1 MRLKVD
7 QDLDENKDGGGQRN
21 STGESLNRFK
31 EERFMFSSFK
41 KKSYAVFTCALLAGS
56 ILFAGCGGS
65 QSEKK
70 QEAASGEVAIGFSVS
85 TLNNPFFVDVRD
97 GAKEAAD
104 KDGTKLMIMD
114 AQNDASK
121 QMSNIENMIQQ
132 KVSVLIVNP
141 VDSKAIVPAIEA
153 ANKANIPVITVDRG
167 ADGGVVVT
175 NIASDNIAG
184 GKMAA
189 ELIAEKLGNKGNVV
203 ELEGIPGTSAANDR
217 GKGFDDA
224 IKAVSGITLVSK
236 QPADFDRAKGMKV
249 MENILQA
256 TPDIQAVFAQND
268 EMALGAMEAIQ
279 AANRKDIII
288 VGFDAT
294 DDAQKAVQAGSMLA
308 TVAQQ
313 PKEMGKV
320 SIEIAKKI
328 LAKEQVDTFIPV
340 KLELITKK

>member
-1 MRLKVD
+1 
-7 QDLDENKDGGGQRN
+7 
-21 STGESLNRFK
+21 
-31 EERFMFSSFK
+31 
-41 KKSYAVFTCALLAGS
+41 
-56 ILFAGCGGS
+56 
-65 QSEKK
+65 
-70 QEAASGEVAIGFSVS
+70 
-85 TLNNPFFVDVRD
+85 
-97 GAKEAAD
+97 
-104 KDGTKLMIMD
+104 
-114 AQNDASK
+114 
-121 QMSNIENMIQQ
+121 
-132 KVSVLIVNP
+132 
-141 VDSKAIVPAIEA
+141 
-153 ANKANIPVITVDRG
+153 
-167 ADGGVVVT
+167 
-175 NIASDNIAG
+175 
-184 GKMAA
+184 
-189 ELIAEKLGNKGNVV
+189 
-203 ELEGIPGTSAANDR
+203 
-217 GKGFDDA
+217 
-224 IKAVSGITLVSK
+224 
-236 QPADFDRAKGMKV
+236 